1 MKKVKVKTKNIKQ
14 TKKRCKKK
22 SHKYSFMITLKFAYK
37 LIFGDKEL
45 LEKLRKQF
53 TSLVHIFYNL
63 IVDNPK
69 ITCREVKERI
79 KDYNNIELMDSILIQ
94 YAYEKAYEI
103 YKCHNVD
110 NKGEPAGHKLVFG
123 ERKNLI
129 KTSKHTLTKKEFKKL
144 RMMPLYL
151 EGEKQFHG
159 NRRVRIKDK
168 RTLEFSVKGKV
179 VFVFKVFDK
188 RCSILNQL
196 KKKQDA
202 KQIPITYTIGD
213 DYISITYNQKLLT
226 VPKNHNL
233 LANRIMSMDM
243 NPDYIGITIFDVDQ
257 NSHIR
262 NILKAYV
269 MEWSSITEVQKELNQ
284 PNNSEGNKYLT
295 NKRKHEIQE
304 IAKHISDLSVFYK
317 CKYIAI
323 EDLDFDSNCKGFR
336 NSKWNRALVFQSLF
350 KHSVENGVTIL
361 RVNPA
366 YTSIIGNI
374 VCRHN
379 IPDMCR
385 SAYEIGYRAVKGLQN
400 GNFDKDWVDTNQY
413 LHSLD
418 KIKLFITKS
427 LEECGNKDKEI
438 EEVNT
443 FDNYSQI
450 SIFINK
456 NKIQY
461 RVSIEDCKDNET
473 VYIFKNDKS
482 LVKIHSYSV
491 RHYKKTI
498 A

>member
-1 MKKVKVKTKNIKQ
+1 MKKAKVKTKNIKQ
-14 TKKRCKKK
+14 TKKRRKKK

-37 LIFGDKEL
+37 IIFGDKEL

-63 IVDNPK
+63 FVDNPK
-69 ITCREVKERI
+69 LTCHEANDHI
-79 KDYNNIELMDSILIQ
+79 KDYNNLDLMDSYLILC
-94 YAYEKAYEI
+94 AYNKAYEI
-103 YKCHNVD
+103 YKRHNVD
-110 NKGEPAGHKLVFG
+110 NKSEPAGHKLVFG

-129 KTSKHTLTKKEFKKL
+129 KTSKHTLSKKEFKKL

-151 EGEKQFHG
+151 EGEKRYHS

-168 RTLEFSVKGKV
+168 RTLEFVVNRKV
-179 VFVFKVFDK
+179 IFVFKVFDK

-233 LANRIMSMDM
+233 LANRIMSMDL

-257 NSHIR
+257 DSHIR

-269 MEWSSITEVQKELNQ
+269 MDWNTITEVQKELKQ
-284 PNNSEGNKYLT
+284 ASNSEGNKYLT

-304 IAKHISDLSVFYK
+304 IAKRISDLSVFYK
-317 CKYIAI
+317 CKYIAV

-336 NSKWNRALVFQSLF
+336 NSKWNKNLVFQSLF

-400 GNFDKDWVDTNQY
+400 GNFDKDWVDTNLY

-418 KIKLFITKS
+418 KLKLFITKS
-427 LEECGNKDKEI
+427 LEECGDKDKEI
-438 EEVNT
+438 EEVNKFT
-443 FDNYSQI
+443 NYQQI
-450 SIFINK
+450 SIFINE
-456 NKIQY
+456 NHIQY
-461 RVSIEDCKDNET
+461 RVSIEDCHDNET
-473 VYIFKNDKS
+473 VYRFKNKKS
-482 LVKIHSYSV
+482 LAKIRSYSV
-491 RHYKKTI
+491 RHYKKKI

>member
-1 MKKVKVKTKNIKQ
+1 MKKTKTKTKNIKQ
-14 TKKRCKKK
+14 TKKRRKKK
-22 SHKYSFMITLKFAYK
+22 SHKNYFMISLKFAYK

-45 LEKLRKQF
+45 LERYEKQA

-63 IVDNPK
+63 FVDNPK
-69 ITCREVKERI
+69 MTCHEANEHI
-79 KDYNNIELMDSILIQ
+79 KGYKNLDLMDSYMVLC
-94 YAYEKAYEI
+94 AYRRAYSM
-103 YKCHNVD
+103 YKRYNVD
-110 NKGEPAGHKLVFG
+110 SEEPLGHKLVFG
-123 ERKNLI
+123 KRKNLI
-129 KTSKHTLTKKEFKKL
+129 KTSKHTLSKKEFKKL
-144 RMMPLYL
+144 RILPLFL
-151 EGEKQFHG
+151 EGQKADFA

-168 RTLEFSVKGKV
+168 HTLEFVVNGKV
-179 VFVFKVFDK
+179 IFVFRVSDK
-188 RCSILNQL
+188 RCGILNQL

-202 KQIPITYTIGD
+202 KQMPITYTIGD
-213 DYISITYNQKLLT
+213 DYITITYNQKLLT

-233 LANRIMSMDM
+233 LANRIMSIDM

-257 NSHIR
+257 NSYIR

-269 MEWSSITEVQKELNQ
+269 IDWSTITEIQKELKQ
-284 PNNSEGNKYLT
+284 ASNSEGNKYLT
-295 NKRKHEIQE
+295 NKRTHEI
-304 IAKHISDLSVFYK
+304 KNVGKFISDLSVFYK

-336 NSKWNRALVFQSLF
+336 NSKWNRKLVFQSLF

-400 GNFDKDWVDTNQY
+400 GNFDEDWVDTNEY

-418 KIKLFITKS
+418 KVKDFIIKS

-438 EEVNT
+438 EEVKT
-443 FDNYSQI
+443 FDNYRQI

-461 RVSIEDCKDNET
+461 RVSIEDCHDNET
-473 VYIFKNDKS
+473 VYVFKNKKS
-482 LVKIHSYSV
+482 LAKIRSYSV

>member
-1 MKKVKVKTKNIKQ
+1 MKKTKTKTKNIKQ
-14 TKKRCKKK
+14 TKNRRKKK

-37 LIFGDKEL
+37 IIFGDKEL

-63 IVDNPK
+63 FVDNPK
-69 ITCREVKERI
+69 ITSHDANEHI
-79 KDYNNIELMDSILIQ
+79 KGYNNIELMDSILIR
-94 YAYEKAYEI
+94 YAYKKAYEI
-103 YKCHNVD
+103 YKRHNVD

-129 KTSKHTLTKKEFKKL
+129 KTSKHTLSKKEFKKL
-144 RMMPLYL
+144 RLMPLYL
-151 EGEKQFHG
+151 VGDAKRFG

-168 RTLEFSVKGKV
+168 RTLEFVVKGKV

-188 RCSILNQL
+188 RCNILNQL

-213 DYISITYNQKLLT
+213 DYISITYNQKILT

-233 LANRIMSMDM
+233 LANRIMSMDL

-269 MEWSSITEVQKELNQ
+269 MEWSTITEVQKELNQ
-284 PNNSEGNKYLT
+284 SSNSEGNIYLT

-317 CKYIAI
+317 CKYIAV

-336 NSKWNRALVFQSLF
+336 NSKWNRNLVFQSLF

-400 GNFDKDWVDTNQY
+400 GNFDEDWVDTNEY

-418 KIKLFITKS
+418 KVKNFIIKS

-443 FDNYSQI
+443 FDNYRQI
-450 SIFINK
+450 SIFINE
-456 NKIQY
+456 NHIQY
-461 RVSIEDCKDNET
+461 RVSIDECHDNET
-473 VYIFKNDKS
+473 VYRFKNKKS
-482 LVKIHSYSV
+482 LAKIRSYGV
-491 RHYKKTI
+491 RHYEKKI

>member
-1 MKKVKVKTKNIKQ
+1 MKKLKAKTKNIKQ
-14 TKKRCKKK
+14 TKKRRKKK
-22 SHKYSFMITLKFAYK
+22 SHKDYFMISLKFAYK

-45 LEKLRKQF
+45 LERYEKQA

-63 IVDNPK
+63 LVDNPK
-69 ITCREVKERI
+69 MTCHEANDHI
-79 KDYNNIELMDSILIQ
+79 KGFKNLDLMDSYMVLC
-94 YAYEKAYEI
+94 AYRRARSM
-103 YKCHNVD
+103 YKRY
-110 NKGEPAGHKLVFG
+110 NKEREEPLGHKLIFG
-123 ERKNLI
+123 KRKNLI

-144 RMMPLYL
+144 RILPLFL
-151 EGEKQFHG
+151 EGQKDSFA

-168 RTLEFSVKGKV
+168 HTLEFVVNGKV
-179 VFVFKVFDK
+179 IFVFRVSDK
-188 RCSILNQL
+188 RCGILNQL

-202 KQIPITYTIGD
+202 KQMPITYTIGD
-213 DYISITYNQKLLT
+213 DYITITYNQKLLT

-233 LANRIMSMDM
+233 LANRIMSIDM

-257 NSHIR
+257 DSHIR

-269 MEWSSITEVQKELNQ
+269 IDWSTITELQKELKQ
-284 PNNSEGNKYLT
+284 ASNSESNKYLT
-295 NKRKHEIQE
+295 NKRKHEI
-304 IAKHISDLSVFYK
+304 KNVGKFISDLSVFYK

-336 NSKWNRALVFQSLF
+336 NSKWNRNLVFQSLF

-427 LEECGNKDKEI
+427 LEECGGKDKELK
-438 EEVNT
+438 EVNKLT
-443 FDNYSQI
+443 FNNVNE
-450 SIFINK
+450 FIHR
-456 NKIQY
+456 NKIRY